1 MYIYIC
7 TRFQKRCNL
16 KKICSTYTVCFLIKE
31 RLFLTRKKKIY
42 IYLYKSPVYF
52 QITKFLKTGLYIE
65 SHNAFCATV
74 SYRTKLR
81 PTIKTCS
88 LDMEELF
95 FICTEQSN
103 LS

>member
-31 RLFLTRKKKIY
+31 RLYLTRKKKIY

-52 QITKFLKTGLYIE
+52 QITKFLKAGLYIE